1 MKFQLW
7 NSRQWQD
14 ALNDW
19 SIRIQIEG
27 ERVISLVSQ
36 IRATQQETQEGF
48 ILTEARKNLQ
58 VIGAYTAD

>member
-1 MKFQLW
+1 MQ
-7 NSRQWQD
+7 
-14 ALNDW
+14 

-27 ERVISLVSQ
+27 ERVISQVSQ
-36 IRATQQETQEGF
+36 IRATQQQTQEGF